1 VDFFY
6 QTNDGGASGLLD
18 RVLPPQNWNNYDG
31 SRVPPLVKGGR
42 TNTSPAPRLE
52 LQFQWEEPELQEI
65 GDEAVTIAAQPTP
78 TSSTYGNSD
87 IYQGGGTYGRGYDG
101 ENTWDNDDIY
111 GNESKAYDTGNYY
124 SRD

>member
-1 VDFFY
+1 MGPAGY
-6 QTNDGGASGLLD
+6 WTTT
-18 RVLPPQNWNNYDG
+18 LPRIGTTTTEAEFHPSLKEAHQH
-31 SRVPPLVKGGR
+31 L
-42 TNTSPAPRLE
+42 TSAKVE

-78 TSSTYGNSD
+78 TSSTYNSD
-87 IYQGGGTYGRGYDG
+87 IYQGGGTYGRGYVGD
-101 ENTWDNDDIY
+101 NTWDNDDIY